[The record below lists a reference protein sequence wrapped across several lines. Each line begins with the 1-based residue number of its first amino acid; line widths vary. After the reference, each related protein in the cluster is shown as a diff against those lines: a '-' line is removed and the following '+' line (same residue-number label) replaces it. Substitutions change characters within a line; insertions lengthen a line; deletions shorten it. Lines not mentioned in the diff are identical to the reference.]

1 MEDAINFFISNCFRF
16 AGGSLLGFVVGVLTG
31 LFGAGGGFI
40 VVPALNIF
48 LGLGMNYAVGT
59 SACQVLGA
67 SGMSLWHH
75 LDRRMMGIRVAL
87 LTGIGIPLGAFLG
100 TMTVRKFVK
109 MPPLTIAGREIEA
122 VNFILLGIFAVFL
135 SLIATWLFLDNFWLS
150 RHKHDDEVG
159 HKGLLSFVKIPPMVL
174 FRTISSGSFSAPL
187 LTVIGLLI
195 GYLSGLLGIGGGV
208 VMMPLLFY
216 IVGQGT
222 KYAANTSTML
232 VFISGFFA
240 TVSHAMEGNVD
251 YLLVIFLVAGA
262 FFGTR
267 SGAAIQKKISGKS
280 IRKYFAFVVL
290 AAVLMVF
297 YKLYM
302 MIYK

>member
-1 MEDAINFFISNCFRF
+1 
-16 AGGSLLGFVVGVLTG
+16 
-31 LFGAGGGFI
+31 
-40 VVPALNIF
+40 
-48 LGLGMNYAVGT
+48 
-59 SACQVLGA
+59 
-67 SGMSLWHH
+67 
-75 LDRRMMGIRVAL
+75 
-87 LTGIGIPLGAFLG
+87 
-100 TMTVRKFVK
+100 
-109 MPPLTIAGREIEA
+109 
-122 VNFILLGIFAVFL
+122 
-135 SLIATWLFLDNFWLS
+135 
-150 RHKHDDEVG
+150 
-159 HKGLLSFVKIPPMVL
+159 
-174 FRTISSGSFSAPL
+174 
-187 LTVIGLLI
+187 
-195 GYLSGLLGIGGGV
+195 
-208 VMMPLLFY
+208 
-216 IVGQGT
+216 
-222 KYAANTSTML
+222 ML